1 MSPPTRRQSR
11 KRAIWASILERTCF
25 GFSSSSHA
33 YTSISTDSL
42 PLLSEK
48 IDFYPT
54 IQPSTKAKPS
64 PASPPR
70 LTRWPSASNL
80 KTRRSILHVSTH
92 NVASSPPPDER
103 SLAASFDP
111 KTRSRNGTTPETEL
125 VDQLSLMDTANLL
138 GAVSGV
144 VGAGYAGAAYHQQRR
159 HGQEERR
166 KEEDVELGQRPREE
180 VRFGITIESRQS
192 EQRGRREPVEHR
204 VEERREEE
212 MVWTGM
218 K

>member
-1 MSPPTRRQSR
+1 MSPPPHRQSR
-11 KRAIWASILERTCF
+11 RRTIWTSILERTCF
-25 GFSSSSHA
+25 GFSSSSQA

-48 IDFYPT
+48 ITFYPT
-54 IQPSTKAKPS
+54 VQSSPKAKPL

-125 VDQLSLMDTANLL
+125 VDEPSLMDTASPL
-138 GAVSGV
+138 GAVSGL
-144 VGAGYAGAAYHQQRR
+144 VGASYAGAAYHQQRR
-159 HGQEERR
+159 HGKEERR
-166 KEEDVELGQRPREE
+166 KDEDVEIGQRPAITI
-180 VRFGITIESRQS
+180 GITIESRQS
-192 EQRGRREPVEHR
+192 EQQGRREPR
-204 VEERREEE
+204 
-212 MVWTGM
+212 
-218 K
+218 

>member
-1 MSPPTRRQSR
+1 MSPPPHRQSR
-11 KRAIWASILERTCF
+11 RRTIWTSILERTCF
-25 GFSSSSHA
+25 GFTSSSHA

-48 IDFYPT
+48 FTFYPT
-54 IQPSTKAKPS
+54 VQPSPKAKPL

-80 KTRRSILHVSTH
+80 KTRRSNLHVSTH
-92 NVASSPPPDER
+92 NVASSPPLDEPLLAT
-103 SLAASFDP
+103 SLDP

-125 VDQLSLMDTANLL
+125 VDELSLVDTANLL

-144 VGAGYAGAAYHQQRR
+144 VGADYAGAAYHQQRR

-166 KEEDVELGQRPREE
+166 KDEDVELGQRPRQE
-180 VRFGITIESRQS
+180 VHFGITIESRQS
-192 EQRGRREPVEHR
+192 EQQGRREPVEHR
-204 VEERREEE
+204 VEERREEDFI
-212 MVWTGM
+212 WSGM